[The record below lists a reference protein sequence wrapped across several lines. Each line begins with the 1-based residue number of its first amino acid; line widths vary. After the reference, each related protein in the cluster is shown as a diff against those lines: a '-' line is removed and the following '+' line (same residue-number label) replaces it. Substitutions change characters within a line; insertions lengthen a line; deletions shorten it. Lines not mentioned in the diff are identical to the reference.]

1 MYQPCA
7 RHVPTENNTLRTT
20 PPLYQQVTDIL
31 YERIRTGV
39 YPLGEDLPTEAQLV
53 AELKAS
59 THTVRHALRLL
70 TERGLV
76 VRRAGSG
83 SRVIA
88 TQEHTVFSY
97 SVGNLQQQLRYP
109 ESTYR
114 QILGAEHIVADP
126 ATAQILHCEVGT
138 PWFRIQYVRWYES
151 GGKPICWAD
160 VYLAPR
166 YAGVKLPR
174 DGGIPA
180 YDVLEQLY
188 GERVERAQADI
199 EARRVTPEQ
208 AEALQVPEGTAAM
221 VMTRRYSNREG
232 NVFEITVSTHPE
244 GRFVYSLDFRREVKR
259 R

>member
-1 MYQPCA
+1 M
-7 RHVPTENNTLRTT
+7 RKT
-20 PPLYQQVTDIL
+20 PPLYQQIADIL

-39 YPLGEDLPTEAQLV
+39 YPLGEDLPTEAQMV

-76 VRRAGSG
+76 VSRAGSG

-88 TQEHTVFSY
+88 QQEHTVFSH
-97 SVGNLQQQLRYP
+97 SVGNLQQQMRYP
-109 ESTYR
+109 PSTYR
-114 QILGAEHIVADP
+114 EVLGSEHIVADQ
-126 ATAQILHCEVGT
+126 ATALLLRCDVGT
-138 PWFRIQYVRWYES
+138 PWFRVQYLRWAES
-151 GGKPICWAD
+151 GGKPICWSD

-166 YAGVKLPR
+166 YADVKVPR
-174 DGGIPA
+174 DGSIPM
-180 YDVLEQLY
+180 YDQLEQAY

-199 EARRVTPEQ
+199 EARRVTPRQ
-208 AEALQVPEGTAAM
+208 AQALQVPEETAAM
-221 VMTRRYSNREG
+221 VVTRRYSNSQG
-232 NVFEITVSTHPE
+232 SVFEITVSTHPE